1 MTHSEFIK
9 AIGTAARSYYDE
21 YQILP
26 SLTIAQAICE
36 SNWNK
41 SSLSAKYFNFF
52 GMKWN
57 SKCGCEY
64 VTLPTKEWT
73 GSEYITIDAKF
84 RKYPDI
90 ASGIK
95 GYYEFLQMKRYRNL
109 RGVTDPEEACK
120 LIAADGWAT
129 SPTYA
134 KILYNIIKNNNLTV
148 WDGAGEPKEDIQE
161 PKENIYV
168 VKPGDTLWRIAL
180 QHLGSG
186 SNWRLIFDY
195 NDLTSTTIYPGQKLK
210 LPGKGV

>member
-1 MTHSEFIK
+1 MTHSEFIE
-9 AIGTAARSYYDE
+9 AIGNAARSYYDK

-36 SNWNK
+36 SNWGK

-73 GSEYITIDAKF
+73 GSEYITINAKF
-84 RKYPDI
+84 RKYPDFS
-90 ASGIK
+90 SGIK
-95 GYYEFLQMKRYRNL
+95 GYYDFLQMKRYQNL
-109 RGVTDPEEACK
+109 RGVKDAEEACK
-120 LIAADGWAT
+120 LIAADGWA
-129 SPTYA
+129 SGPKYA
-134 KILYNIIKNNNLTV
+134 ITLMNYIRNNDLTKWDSKENL
-148 WDGAGEPKEDIQE
+148 QE
-161 PKENIYV
+161 PEENIYI

-186 SNWRLIFDY
+186 SNWRMIFDY
-195 NDLTSTTIYPGQKLK
+195 NGLTSTTIYPGQKLK

>member
-1 MTHSEFIK
+1 MTHSEFIE
-9 AIGTAARSYYDE
+9 AIGNAARSYYDQ

-36 SNWNK
+36 SNWGK
-41 SSLSAKYFNFF
+41 STLSAKYFNFF

-64 VTLPTKEWT
+64 VTLPTMEWT

-95 GYYEFLQMKRYRNL
+95 GYYEFLQMKRYQNL
-109 RGVTDPEEACK
+109 RGVKDSEEACR
-120 LIAADGWAT
+120 LIAADGWAS

-134 KILYNIIKNNNLTV
+134 KTLMKIIEDNHLRAWDLTSNEDNLQK
-148 WDGAGEPKEDIQE
+148 PED
-161 PKENIYV
+161 NIYI

-180 QHLGSG
+180 QHLGNG
-186 SNWRLIFDY
+186 SNWRIIFDY